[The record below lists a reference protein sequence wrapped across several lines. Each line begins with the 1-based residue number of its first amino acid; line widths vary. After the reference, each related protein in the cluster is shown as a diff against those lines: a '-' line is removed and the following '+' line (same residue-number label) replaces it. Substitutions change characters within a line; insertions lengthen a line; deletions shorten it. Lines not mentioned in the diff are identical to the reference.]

1 MAHPRKVPASI
12 WQPSTPMSSQIS
24 NPGTLP
30 WFDILCHVSPAAVN
44 PSALADW
51 LLARGRHFVT
61 TEEVAELVG
70 VEPSVVSNS
79 LQRAREVNKIVSV
92 TKGGWVPVPPEY
104 RDAGAPPPLHYVDPL
119 MRHLGHTYYVGLLSA
134 ARLHGASHQ
143 VPMVLQVVTPALLR
157 NRRVG
162 SSRIE
167 FTRRSLAGSRPTVQR
182 DVPTGRITVASP
194 EVTVLD
200 LVEAPSSGGGLSNV
214 ATVIGD
220 LLQEGAIGSDA
231 LAETAADYPIAIAQ
245 RTGYLVDHMAGEVAS
260 SVNTDP
266 LAELV
271 AEATYTVLDP
281 QRPREGEHDRRWR
294 VIVNAD
300 IDHDL

>member
-1 MAHPRKVPASI
+1 MPC
-12 WQPSTPMSSQIS
+12 
-24 NPGTLP
+24 
-30 WFDILCHVSPAAVN
+30 FDILHYVPTATVS

-51 LLARGRHFVT
+51 LIARGRHFVT

-70 VEPSVVSNS
+70 VEPNVVSIS
-79 LQRAREVNKIVSV
+79 LQRAREANKIVSV

-119 MRHLGHTYYVGLLSA
+119 MRHLGHIYYVGLLSA

-157 NRRVG
+157 DRRVG
-162 SSRIE
+162 SNRIE
-167 FTRRSLAGSRPTVQR
+167 FIRRSLAGSRPTVQR
-182 DVPTGRITVASP
+182 NVPTGRITVATP

-200 LVEAPSSGGGLSNV
+200 LVEAPSSGAGLGNV

-220 LLQEGAIGSDA
+220 LLLEGAIDPDA
-231 LAETAADYPIAIAQ
+231 LAEAAADYPSAVAQ
-245 RTGYLVDHMAGEVAS
+245 RTGYLVDRMADDVAS
-260 SVNTDP
+260 SIELDP
-266 LAELV
+266 LEELV
-271 AEATYTVLDP
+271 ADATYTVLDP

-294 VIVNAD
+294 VIVNTD
-300 IDHDL
+300 IEHDL

>member
-1 MAHPRKVPASI
+1 MPTA
-12 WQPSTPMSSQIS
+12 T
-24 NPGTLP
+24 
-30 WFDILCHVSPAAVN
+30 VS

-51 LLARGRHFVT
+51 LIARGRHFVT

-70 VEPSVVSNS
+70 VEPNVVSVS
-79 LQRAREVNKIVSV
+79 LQRAREANKIVSV

-119 MRHLGHTYYVGLLSA
+119 MRHLGHPYYVGLLSA

-157 NRRVG
+157 DRRIGSNRL
-162 SSRIE
+162 E
-167 FTRRSLAGSRPTVQR
+167 FIRRSSAGRRPTVQR
-182 DVPTGRITVASP
+182 NVPTGRITVATP

-200 LVEAPSSGGGLSNV
+200 LVEAPSSGAGLGNV

-220 LLQEGAIGSDA
+220 LLKEGAIDPGA
-231 LAETAADYPIAIAQ
+231 LAAIAESYPTAVAQ
-245 RTGYLVDHMAGEVAS
+245 RTGYLVERMADEVGAS
-260 SVNTDP
+260 IQLDR
-266 LAELV
+266 LEQLV
-271 AEATYTVLDP
+271 ADATYTVLDP

-294 VIVNAD
+294 VIVNTD
-300 IDHDL
+300 IEHDL